1 MQTFRK
7 DNNNMNR
14 SFQKPPVNVGDEFDA
29 TVEGVGEKGDGF
41 IRKDGFVLFVQ
52 NVKKGDQVRIKVNKV
67 LKKVG
72 FAEVLGQAT
81 GAPSTLT
88 ESSPAETT
96 APAVPATPKPED
108 TEEF

>member
-7 DNNNMNR
+7 ESNFNR
-14 SFQKPPVNVGDEFDA
+14 GFAKPPVEVGSELDA

-41 IRKDGFVLFVQ
+41 IRKDGFVIFVP

-72 FAEVLGQAT
+72 FAEVV
-81 GAPSTLT
+81 GAASAPVAPV
-88 ESSPAETT
+88 PAES
-96 APAVPATPKPED
+96 KPENS
-108 TEEF
+108 EEF